1 MEQVILIRF
10 SEIHLKGKN
19 KGYFLKLLY
28 TNIKTALK
36 DFTKKVTPIQNRVIV
51 SDYNSYMF
59 S

>member
-28 TNIKTALK
+28 TILY
-36 DFTKKVTPIQNRVIV
+36 FMSIV
-51 SDYNSYMF
+51 FKYNL
-59 S
+59 

>member
-28 TNIKTALK
+28 TSI
-36 DFTKKVTPIQNRVIV
+36 FIP
-51 SDYNSYMF
+51 Y
-59 S
+59 